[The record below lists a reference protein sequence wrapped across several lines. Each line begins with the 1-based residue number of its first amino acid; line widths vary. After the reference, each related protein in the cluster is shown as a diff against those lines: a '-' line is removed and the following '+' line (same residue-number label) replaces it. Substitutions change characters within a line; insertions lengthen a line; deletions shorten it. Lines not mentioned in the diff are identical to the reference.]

1 MSYYFYCSLTQF
13 TLHSLFLFGGLFFPF
28 NLFAQ
33 NPIVNISLYCFF
45 GDHSIVSGN
54 MPRTPDPMLSIGLE
68 DHTLYMS
75 NVDFD
80 CELQILDENDDV
92 VYTTFV
98 AANTSTIVLPSTLLG
113 EYQILLIDEERYF
126 YGWLN
131 L

>member
-1 MSYYFYCSLTQF
+1 
-13 TLHSLFLFGGLFFPF
+13 
-28 NLFAQ
+28 
-33 NPIVNISLYCFF
+33 
-45 GDHSIVSGN
+45 
-54 MPRTPDPMLSIGLE
+54 MLSIGLE